1 MKKEPYHFIG
11 IGGIGMSALARILLQ
26 RGHKVSGSDMASS
39 TLVESLK
46 SEGAEIVIGH
56 FTETIKERVNV
67 VYNSQV
73 PKENPEYIQAE
84 KLSCP
89 ILHRSDL
96 LARLLENSKPLLIA
110 GTHGKTT
117 TSSLL
122 AHVLTE
128 AQLSPSFAIGGIV
141 RSLGSNGKQG
151 EGAYFVAEAD
161 ESDGTFLKYSGYGGI
176 ITNIDNDHLDYW
188 QTEKKLDEGY
198 LAFAEKIRSFAHRFV
213 CIDDPRIVQAKISG
227 ITYGF
232 NSDADLCV
240 ARFHQQG
247 WSVYFDIEFE
257 GKSYREIAL
266 PLIGRHNVL
275 NAAAVFGLALRL
287 GLEEKTLRKA
297 LMSFQGVGRRAEKK
311 GEERNISVYD
321 DYAHHPTEISTTLRA
336 LKEACGGRRLIVAF
350 QPHRFSRT
358 KECMDLFPQ
367 VFDEADELIFTD
379 IYAAGEKPLEGVTTE
394 ALLQKMRAK
403 YPLQLHYFPR
413 KHLSLGVLNLL
424 KSGDLL
430 VTMGAG
436 DITKVGVEIL
446 DTLAKTDAPT

>member
-1 MKKEPYHFIG
+1 MTKKTYHFIG

-26 RGHKVSGSDMASS
+26 RGHKVSGSDQAHSA
-39 TLVESLK
+39 LVESLK
-46 SEGAEIVIGH
+46 NEGAEIVIGH
-56 FTETIKERVNV
+56 FADTIKEKVSV

-73 PKENPEYIQAE
+73 PKDNPEYLQAE
-84 KLSCP
+84 KLGCP

-96 LARLLENSKPLLIA
+96 LATLLENTRPLLVA

-117 TSSLL
+117 TSALL
-122 AHVLTE
+122 AHVLTH
-128 AQLSPSFAIGGIV
+128 AGLTPSFAIGGIV
-141 RSLGSNGKQG
+141 RSLGSNGKHG

-188 QTEKKLDEGY
+188 ETEKKLDEGY
-198 LAFAEKIRSFAHRFV
+198 FAFAEKIRSFAHRFV
-213 CIDDPRIVQAKISG
+213 CIDDPRIVRAKISG

-232 NSDADLCV
+232 NPGADLRIV
-240 ARFHQQG
+240 RFRQEG
-247 WSVYFDIEFE
+247 WSVFFDIEFE

-275 NAAAVFGLALRL
+275 NAAAVFGLVLRL
-287 GLEEKTLRKA
+287 GQNEKNIRQA

-321 DYAHHPTEISTTLRA
+321 DYAHHPTEILTTLRA
-336 LKEACGGRRLIVAF
+336 LKQASGGKRLIVAF

-367 VFDEADELIFTD
+367 VFDEADELILTD

-394 ALLQKMRAK
+394 ALLQKMRVK

-413 KHLSLGVLNLL
+413 KHLSLGLLSLL

-446 DTLAKTDAPT
+446 DTLAGKK